1 MIKKTIE
8 IFLIFLLCSVL
19 PAQELIQ
26 NENRLVQLEEA
37 KRINDKNLDSL
48 NIQLE
53 NYLEKIDNKK
63 AQRVQSKD
71 EIASLMARAFS
82 ISKKIESKELQL
94 KKIHNNLRAI
104 KIYLNNQYTVLIDSL
119 QQDLTSNKSIK
130 DEQVLEEEFLR
141 LIEKRMQV
149 SPILQTL
156 SFDPKKIQD
165 IKISATE
172 DSLEKAIYIDY
183 LQSALNDIDSHLISI
198 GKKQN
203 ELEGMIRLEKK
214 ADVFISDIEDSRIF
228 GFYEKS
234 GENSDNGGVDGH
246 YNELVVNG
254 RGKDYNSQIDNFV
267 ILLNQL
273 YKAGVEIDMPHRDE
287 SLYSG
292 NEAQTLEQY
301 LELVKKTR
309 KYLEQYRKT
318 VENKLNE

>member
-1 MIKKTIE
+1 MNKKTIE
-8 IFLIFLLCSVL
+8 IFLVFLMCSVL

-37 KRINDKNLDSL
+37 KRIKAKNLDSL
-48 NIQLE
+48 NIKLE
-53 NYLEKIDNKK
+53 NYLEKIDSRK

-94 KKIHNNLRAI
+94 KKIHNNLQAI
-104 KIYLNNQYTVLIDSL
+104 KNYLNNQYTVLIDSL
-119 QQDLTSNKSIK
+119 QQDLTPNKSIK
-130 DEQVLEEEFLR
+130 DKRVLEEEFLR

-214 ADVFISDIEDSRIF
+214 ADIFISDIEDSRIF

-234 GENSDNGGVDGH
+234 GEKNDNRDGGGQ
-246 YNELVVNG
+246 YNGL
-254 RGKDYNSQIDNFV
+254 DYGERIDNNSQIDNFV

-273 YKAGVEIDMPHRDE
+273 YKAGVEIEMPHRDE

>member
-1 MIKKTIE
+1 MNIKTIE
-8 IFLIFLLCSVL
+8 IFLVFLLCSVL

-37 KRINDKNLDSL
+37 KRINAKNLDSL

-94 KKIHNNLRAI
+94 EKIHNNLRAI
-104 KIYLNNQYTVLIDSL
+104 KNNLNNQYTVLIDSL

-130 DEQVLEEEFLR
+130 DKRVLEEEFLR

-183 LQSALNDIDSHLISI
+183 LQSALSDINSHLISI

-214 ADVFISDIEDSRIF
+214 ADIFISDIEDSRIF

-234 GENSDNGGVDGH
+234 VDNKNDGGH
-246 YNELVVNG
+246 YNGL
-254 RGKDYNSQIDNFV
+254 DYGERIDNNSQIDNFV

-273 YKAGVEIDMPHRDE
+273 YKAGVEIDLPHQDE

-301 LELVKKTR
+301 LELVKKTH

>member
-1 MIKKTIE
+1 MNKKTIE
-8 IFLIFLLCSVL
+8 IFLVFLLCSVL

-37 KRINDKNLDSL
+37 KRINANNLDSL

-53 NYLEKIDNKK
+53 NYLEKIDSRK

-104 KIYLNNQYTVLIDSL
+104 KNYLNNQYTVLIDSL

-130 DEQVLEEEFLR
+130 DKQVLEEEFLR

-214 ADVFISDIEDSRIF
+214 ADIFISDIEDSRIF
-228 GFYEKS
+228 GFYEKA
-234 GENSDNGGVDGH
+234 GEKNDNRDGGGH
-246 YNELVVNG
+246 YNGL
-254 RGKDYNSQIDNFV
+254 DYGEKIDNNSQIDNFV

-287 SLYSG
+287 SLYPG

>member
-1 MIKKTIE
+1 MNKKTIK
-8 IFLIFLLCSVL
+8 IFLVFLLCSVL

-26 NENRLVQLEEA
+26 NENRLIKLEEA
-37 KRINDKNLDSL
+37 QRINSKNLDSL

-104 KIYLNNQYTVLIDSL
+104 KNYLNNQYTVLIDSL

-130 DEQVLEEEFLR
+130 DKQVLEEEFLR

-172 DSLEKAIYIDY
+172 DSFEKAIYIDY

-228 GFYEKS
+228 GFYEKA
-234 GENSDNGGVDGH
+234 GEKNDNRDGGGQ
-246 YNELVVNG
+246 YNGL
-254 RGKDYNSQIDNFV
+254 DYGEKIDNNSQIDNFV